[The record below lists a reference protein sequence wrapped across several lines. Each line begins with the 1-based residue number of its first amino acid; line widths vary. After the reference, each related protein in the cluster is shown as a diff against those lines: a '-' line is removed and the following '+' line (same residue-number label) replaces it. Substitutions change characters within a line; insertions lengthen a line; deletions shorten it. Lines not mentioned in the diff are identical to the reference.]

1 MWRLYVAAAICAAS
15 MAPSA
20 TASQLVDRNASGVR
34 LAVNGRGEALI
45 TYTAHARLKHVL
57 AWGAINAR
65 TPSQAQP
72 QVAFRLDYAGGLGKY
87 HRAYWRTF
95 GHQCGAYRGQSLAWL
110 VAACTAP
117 DGSNWALQAW
127 QRSLPNYGVFASGAR
142 SAWDIR
148 LSHWTGALAAL
159 TVKTDRTYRRF
170 DHLYGAL
177 MYQGKPVYGFHT
189 TRLGSPLDGY
199 GRLIYVDTFDSR
211 YGSGW
216 HRENSFVTHRPKGIF
231 CYGFFPHG
239 GRPAGK
245 GTGYRATAIGPGV
258 TPDVLWQGPAP
269 GRYNRAAD
277 ARANAEQRASFS
289 DRLCRP
295 N

>member
-1 MWRLYVAAAICAAS
+1 
-15 MAPSA
+15 
-20 TASQLVDRNASGVR
+20 
-34 LAVNGRGEALI
+34 
-45 TYTAHARLKHVL
+45 
-57 AWGAINAR
+57 
-65 TPSQAQP
+65 
-72 QVAFRLDYAGGLGKY
+72 LGKY

-159 TVKTDRTYRRF
+159 TVKTDWTYRRF

-277 ARANAEQRASFS
+277 ARANAEQRAAFS